1 VGLGLLAWALT
12 PAAAGATPAINSAGK
27 ASQQRQEE
35 TEQEGERGQSPLQG
49 DCSREFSS
57 FSTQDH
63 HLHLC
68 RPAANYFDK
77 SYFSTET

>member
-12 PAAAGATPAINSAGK
+12 PAAAGAMPAINSAGK

-49 DCSREFSS
+49 DCLLEYNILHDTFTKRELFIVTVGPQN
-57 FSTQDH
+57 FI
-63 HLHLC
+63 
-68 RPAANYFDK
+68 F
-77 SYFSTET
+77 